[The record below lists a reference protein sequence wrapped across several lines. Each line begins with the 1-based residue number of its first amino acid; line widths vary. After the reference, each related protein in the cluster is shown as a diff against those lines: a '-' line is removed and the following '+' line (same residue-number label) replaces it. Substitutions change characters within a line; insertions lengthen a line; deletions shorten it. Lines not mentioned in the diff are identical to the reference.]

1 MEPTREATFNL
12 YNFSTHDQQV
22 VEAAGMDEDRL
33 ISAVSLPM
41 WFPPVEI
48 DDSLYVDAVMA
59 TDANLE
65 EAIDRGADELWVI
78 WTVGTRGKW
87 RNGFI
92 AQYFQM
98 IEAMANG
105 KLRAT
110 LKRIERNNAAEA
122 AGQRSEYGRH
132 IEVKLLQAEVPL
144 HYLMNFTQDRMAAA
158 VELGV
163 TRARQWCDA
172 QGIAYTPIDRKPWSS
187 GTSVRFTEEMA
198 GYVRVGA
205 GDPAPVRRHQDGDVP
220 CKFHLTIDTGDLDS
234 FIAQPEH
241 AATAVGWVE
250 SAVFGGRRPVER
262 GRFNLFVDQEDPT
275 DKRMLYELWF
285 TDDQGRQRT
294 LAGHKVIIDDPG
306 LDLWPD
312 TTTLYTKILD
322 GHVDRSTMDQRRWS
336 IAAGILRIKPMMFAR
351 QLTTFRS
358 SGGTF
363 AERAGAM
370 SRFARLFTGALW
382 DVYVSTPTPERALLS
397 SGRIA
402 MAYTPP
408 PRPAS
413 ESELGFVYRRPVHW
427 FSPPLL
433 ARAGMKVML
442 SAAFGDYLDKRE
454 LQQAFNDWVPTDHA
468 EDAEMWLDVI
478 ADTADGFNPT
488 YTVAWC
494 ASQRDLQPRGM

>member
-1 MEPTREATFNL
+1 MKRALIMAGGGTKVAFQAGVLQVWLDEAGLQFDHADGASGGVFNLAMYCQGLSGTEIADNWRNNRPLRGVQPSLNPFVSLFRLDRFRRNTLQQDWGLDWTRIRSTDREATFNL
-12 YNFSTHDQQV
+12 YNFTTHDQEV
-22 VEAAGMDEDRL
+22 VEAADMDEDRL

-48 DDSLYVDAVMA
+48 DGSVYVDAVMA

-110 LKRIERNNAAEA
+110 LKRIERNNAAVA
-122 AGQRSEYGRH
+122 SGGHSEYGRH
-132 IEVKLLQAEVPL
+132 IDVKLLQAEVPL

-163 TRARQWCDA
+163 TRGRQWCQA
-172 QGIAYTPIDRKPWSS
+172 QGIPFTPVTREPSSS

-198 GYVRVGA
+198 GFVRVGA
-205 GDPAPVRRHQDGDVP
+205 SDPAPVRRHQSGDVP
-220 CKFHLTIDTGDLDS
+220 CKFHLTIDTGDLDA
-234 FIAQPEH
+234 FIAQPQH

-262 GRFNLFVDQEDPT
+262 GRFNLFVDQDDPT

-285 TDDQGRQRT
+285 TDDQGRRRT
-294 LAGHKVIIDDPG
+294 LAGHKVIIDSPG

-322 GHVDRSTMDQRRWS
+322 GHVEGSAKDSATVV
-336 IAAGILRIKPMMFAR
+336 AAGVLRIKPMMFAR

-358 SGGTF
+358 TGGTLT
-363 AERAGAM
+363 ERAGAM

-382 DVYVSTPTPERALLS
+382 DVYVTTP
-397 SGRIA
+397 
-402 MAYTPP
+402 
-408 PRPAS
+408 
-413 ESELGFVYRRPVHW
+413 
-427 FSPPLL
+427 
-433 ARAGMKVML
+433 
-442 SAAFGDYLDKRE
+442 
-454 LQQAFNDWVPTDHA
+454 VPNA
-468 EDAEMWLDVI
+468 P
-478 ADTADGFNPT
+478 F
-488 YTVAWC
+488 
-494 ASQRDLQPRGM
+494 